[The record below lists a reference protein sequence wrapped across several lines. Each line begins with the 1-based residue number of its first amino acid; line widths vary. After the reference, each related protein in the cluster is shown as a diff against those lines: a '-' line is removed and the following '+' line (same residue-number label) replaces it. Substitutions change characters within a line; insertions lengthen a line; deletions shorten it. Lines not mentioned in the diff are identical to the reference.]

1 MTPDRLLAPFEA
13 LVKRFTSRLDY
24 CALYACRVVAQ
35 NADGSLELQP
45 DDARMPSL
53 SGVPIRHGL
62 PGVTVTVAAG
72 SRVLLGF
79 EDASPS
85 RPFAA
90 LWDASSVTEIKF
102 NGGTK
107 SIARVDDAVE
117 ITITPANVVTMAM
130 ANAGGPVV
138 AASPVTITGKITG
151 GVAAL
156 KA

>member
-1 MTPDRLLAPFEA
+1 MSVDRLLAPFEA

-24 CALYACRVVAQ
+24 CALYACKVVAQ
-35 NADGSLELQP
+35 NADGTLELQP
-45 DDARMPSL
+45 DDARMPQV
-53 SGVPIRHGL
+53 SGVPIRHGI
-62 PGVTVTVAAG
+62 PGISVTVAGG

-79 EDASPS
+79 ENASPA

-107 SIARVDDAVE
+107 AVARVDDTVE
-117 ITITPANVVTMAM
+117 VTFSVDDVAAM
-130 ANAGGPVV
+130 VMSNAGGPVV
-138 AASPVTITGKITG
+138 AVHPVTLSGKITS
-151 GVAAL
+151 GVAAV